1 MNIYFIISL
10 FLLIPN
16 SIYLTILYVLYKPS
30 KNNYSL
36 INKTKYIN
44 TTRINGTYINTTR
57 NNGNYLDKK
66 VVMYVTDYKNL
77 LTIFGS
83 ICICGYI
90 ILFIIFCF

>member
-16 SIYLTILYVLYKPS
+16 SIYLTILYGLYKPS

-36 INKTKYIN
+36 VNNTKYIN
-44 TTRINGTYINTTR
+44 ISRINGTYINTTR
-57 NNGNYLDKK
+57 INNQFVDKK
-66 VVMYVTDYKNL
+66 VVMYETNYKNL